1 MLKSICALAGALA
14 LATLA
19 SVASA
24 QTTVTS
30 TRASYISVAANT
42 VQSRTTNAN
51 TFTGQ
56 DSSQEY
62 ASYVEF
68 AVPASSTAFTSV
80 ELQLDAGNVVVGPNI
95 VTVRDFNSSISSATI
110 AAMFADA
117 TTGSSFGSTTATT
130 NGQALSISLNA
141 AGIAAVNAARGST
154 IAFGFAAGPRTAP
167 TDGVFAGSDGAT
179 TRQMVLT
186 PTATPVVTPVAQIPT
201 MTEWAMILFGT
212 ILAGGAA
219 LYIQR
224 RKLAA

>member
-1 MLKSICALAGALA
+1 MFKSICALAGALA

-24 QTTVTS
+24 QTTVAS
-30 TRASYISVAANT
+30 TRAGHISVAANS
-42 VQSRTTNAN
+42 VASRTTNSN

-56 DSSQEY
+56 TSSQEF

-80 ELQLDAGNVVVGPNI
+80 ELRLNSATVVAGPNT

-110 AAMFADA
+110 ADMYADA
-117 TTGSSFGSTTATT
+117 TTGVSFGSTTATT
-130 NGQALSISLNA
+130 GAQVLSISLDA

-154 IAFGFAAGPRTAP
+154 IAFGFTAGPITAAD
-167 TDGVFAGSDGAT
+167 DGVFGNSGGTT

-186 PTATPVVTPVAQIPT
+186 PTATPVAQIPT

-224 RKLAA
+224 SRQIG